1 MHTTFWET
9 LGLDDGADERSIK
22 RAYARLLKQNRPDD
36 DPEAFQRLRNAY
48 EDALEDVRWR
58 AEQEQE
64 EVFEENAGALKGLPV
79 APVNAVEHDLLAG
92 PVDAAPTPVGADP
105 WSAFTLNETTMAP
118 PALPPVDITPWF
130 ELPLDEALEQA
141 RATGQV
147 KAFELGLLERCVE
160 DDGADALPWAQERL
174 GWFSPGQADY
184 LPRHDLELLTQRLM
198 TLTIGNMHEALV
210 GGRERQAMGVLQRA
224 LASDWLQP
232 FDYRSSFETRLL
244 DYLWQEETWTPA
256 FFERLCDLL
265 GWREERGHLPCGN
278 DQWDALCRRC
288 EAYELHNGLSRSL
301 AVAKPTTARDRAAW
315 FLLKPMTAGERRL
328 FADDLSDADWQAC
341 VETAG
346 RIERRGLEIADALEG
361 FYLEDWRAWWP
372 HGGWRAAYVYV
383 AVLLAVAFS
392 AVGLLRHSVDSVG
405 DALLTLALAS
415 FAAIV
420 LVVPLKWAAMIWS
433 AIARACTRAD
443 VALSIRLF
451 PEMAQGGA
459 GVLLLRH
466 LVPCFCLAGLVWVWA
481 RAVPALANTLA
492 LGIVIGSIKFVQTIK
507 QGNSPTAWIS
517 ELSSKLPWLGNLLK
531 RAFVFLAIMMVIVAI
546 RMLFT

>member
-9 LGLDDGADERSIK
+9 LGLDDDADERAIK

-58 AEQEQE
+58 AEQEDALE
-64 EVFEENAGALKGLPV
+64 EDAYPAAATPAMPVTMVEQV
-79 APVNAVEHDLLAG
+79 APRSQPL
-92 PVDAAPTPVGADP
+92 DAAPATFDVDP
-105 WSAFTLNETTMAP
+105 WSAFTLNETPLAEPAP
-118 PALPPVDITPWF
+118 PPVDIEAWF

-141 RATGQV
+141 RNAGQV
-147 KAFELGLLERCVE
+147 RAFELGLLERCVE
-160 DDGADALPWAQERL
+160 DGSVEVLPWAQENL
-174 GWFSPGQADY
+174 GWFSPGQSDY
-184 LPRHDLELLTQRLM
+184 LPRHDLEMLAQRLM
-198 TLTIGNMHEALV
+198 TQALGDMHEALV
-210 GGRERQAMGVLQRA
+210 GGQERHAMAVLQSA

-232 FDYRSSFETRLL
+232 FDYRSSFEARLL

-265 GWREERGHLPCGN
+265 GWREEHGHLPCGT

-288 EAYELHNGLSRSL
+288 EAYELHNGLKRSL

-328 FADDLSDADWQAC
+328 FADDLSEADWQAC

-346 RIERRGLEIADALEG
+346 RVERRGTELANELEG

-372 HGGWRAAYVYV
+372 HGGWRAAYVYI
-383 AVLLAVAFS
+383 AVVLSVAFS
-392 AVGLLRHSVDSVG
+392 AVGLLRRSVDSVG
-405 DALLTLALAS
+405 DAFVTVALAS
-415 FAAIV
+415 FVGIIM
-420 LVVPLKWAAMIWS
+420 VVPLKWAAMIW
-433 AIARACTRAD
+433 AALARACTRAD
-443 VALSIRLF
+443 VAISVRLF
-451 PEMAQGGA
+451 PEMARGGA

-466 LVPCFCLAGLVWVWA
+466 LVPCFCLAGLLWVWA

-492 LGIVIGSIKFVQTIK
+492 LGMFIGSLKFVQTIK

-517 ELSSKLPWLGNLLK
+517 ELSVQLPWLGSLLK
-531 RAFVFLAIMMVIVAI
+531 RAFIFLAIMMVLAAI
-546 RMLFT
+546 RILFS